1 MNQQQVQ
8 VARYTVQKKKQ
19 EVITSKN
26 FQVTLSTC
34 NLSKSVIQSPIN
46 KQVLS
51 KRAIY
56 LNI

>member
-26 FQVTLSTC
+26 FQVTLPTC

>member
-8 VARYTVQKKKQ
+8 VARYAVQKKKQ